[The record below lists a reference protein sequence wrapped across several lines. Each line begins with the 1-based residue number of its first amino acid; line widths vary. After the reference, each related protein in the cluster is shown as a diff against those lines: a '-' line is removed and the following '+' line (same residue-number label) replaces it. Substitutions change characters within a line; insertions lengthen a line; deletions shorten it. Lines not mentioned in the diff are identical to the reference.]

1 MGLIGK
7 TVVKRAPVYGA
18 VGIRGAAPYP
28 IAMLDLRLLTAGLL
42 LLLAGCAGRSRD
54 PIVDMQGVDPVKY
67 QQDLAYCRE
76 ARKWTLTLGNY
87 MDECLATKGYKILQ
101 G

>member
-1 MGLIGK
+1 M
-7 TVVKRAPVYGA
+7 
-18 VGIRGAAPYP
+18 
-28 IAMLDLRLLTAGLL
+28 LRLLTLGLL
-42 LLLAGCAGRSRD
+42 ILLVACADRPRD

-67 QQDLAYCRE
+67 EQDLAYCRE
-76 ARKWTLTLGNY
+76 ERKWTLTFGNY

>member
-1 MGLIGK
+1 
-7 TVVKRAPVYGA
+7 
-18 VGIRGAAPYP
+18 
-28 IAMLDLRLLTAGLL
+28 MLDLRLLTAGLL
-42 LLLAGCAGRSRD
+42 LLLAGCAGRRGD

-76 ARKWTLTLGNY
+76 ERKWTLTLGNY

>member
-1 MGLIGK
+1 M
-7 TVVKRAPVYGA
+7 
-18 VGIRGAAPYP
+18 
-28 IAMLDLRLLTAGLL
+28 LRLLTVGLL
-42 LLLAGCAGRSRD
+42 ILLAACADRPRD

-67 QQDLAYCRE
+67 EQDLAYCRE
-76 ARKWTLTLGNY
+76 ERKWTLTFGNY

>member
-1 MGLIGK
+1 
-7 TVVKRAPVYGA
+7 
-18 VGIRGAAPYP
+18 
-28 IAMLDLRLLTAGLL
+28 MLRLCLLTAVLL
-42 LLLAGCAGRSRD
+42 ILLAACAGRARD

-76 ARKWTLTLGNY
+76 ERKWTLTLGNY
-87 MDECLATKGYKILQ
+87 MDECLATKGYKILL

>member
-1 MGLIGK
+1 M
-7 TVVKRAPVYGA
+7 VRV
-18 VGIRGAAPYP
+18 
-28 IAMLDLRLLTAGLL
+28 LTSGLL
-42 LLLAGCAGRSRD
+42 LLLVACAGRRGD

-76 ARKWTLTLGNY
+76 ERKWTLTLGNY
-87 MDECLATKGYKILQ
+87 MDECLATKGYKILL

>member
-1 MGLIGK
+1 M
-7 TVVKRAPVYGA
+7 VRV
-18 VGIRGAAPYP
+18 
-28 IAMLDLRLLTAGLL
+28 LTSGLL
-42 LLLAGCAGRSRD
+42 LLLVACAGRRGD

-76 ARKWTLTLGNY
+76 ERKWTLTFGNY

>member
-1 MGLIGK
+1 M
-7 TVVKRAPVYGA
+7 VRV
-18 VGIRGAAPYP
+18 
-28 IAMLDLRLLTAGLL
+28 LTSGLL
-42 LLLAGCAGRSRD
+42 LLLVACAGRRGD

-76 ARKWTLTLGNY
+76 ERKWTLTLGNY
-87 MDECLATKGYKILQ
+87 MDECLATKGYKILV

>member
-1 MGLIGK
+1 MF
-7 TVVKRAPVYGA
+7 
-18 VGIRGAAPYP
+18 
-28 IAMLDLRLLTAGLL
+28 RLLTAGLL
-42 LLLAGCAGRSRD
+42 ILLGACADRPRD

-67 QQDLAYCRE
+67 EQDLAYCRE
-76 ARKWTLTLGNY
+76 ERKWTLTFGNY